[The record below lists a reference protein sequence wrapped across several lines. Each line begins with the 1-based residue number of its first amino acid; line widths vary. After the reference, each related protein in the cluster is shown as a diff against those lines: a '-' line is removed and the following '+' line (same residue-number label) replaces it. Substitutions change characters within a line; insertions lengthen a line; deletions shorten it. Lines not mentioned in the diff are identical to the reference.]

1 MSEFK
6 EVSFEE
12 CMEHVKTYIHNS
24 DSLEKIQEAYEF
36 ASEVHK
42 TQKRNEMTCYE
53 NSLQDI
59 KAMLKKNSGYMLSEQ
74 FHRIQEDVR
83 NYLDVQT

>member
-1 MSEFK
+1 M
-6 EVSFEE
+6 
-12 CMEHVKTYIHNS
+12 
-24 DSLEKIQEAYEF
+24 A
-36 ASEVHK
+36 HK